1 MASQAPLDVE
11 ALLDDVFGAQGGHR
25 PLMIRALKR
34 LRKHGGLLIGALT
47 NNWVAEPEVDE
58 VAEAARQA
66 ESAAFRA
73 LFDVFVESSV
83 TGMQKPDPRIYQLA
97 LSQLGQLPAETVVFL
112 DDLGTGVVVPCH
124 PGNARP
130 AGISSRS
137 LFWGGRC
144 AWPAIVH
151 SLVRAGVNL
160 KAARALGIRTIKV
173 CAHAAMHAWHARS
186 YAPNILCGYQCRL
199 IEPAMNT
206 CSGSGSCP
214 PPPVDP
220 HSVLCMACMHASGEQ
235 RDRVAVARGTPLYGD
250 CFATLSMAA
259 AAAAAAAVRLLPDVT
274 ACNAGGQALA
284 ELETWTGV
292 ELLGA
297 EEQAL
302 ILRRRSKL

>member
-1 MASQAPLDVE
+1 MEVASQAPLDVE

-34 LRKHGGLLIGALT
+34 LRRKHGGLLIGALT

-58 VAEAARQA
+58 AAEVARQA
-66 ESAAFRA
+66 ETAAFRA

-83 TGMQKPDPRIYQLA
+83 TGLQKPDPRIYQLA
-97 LSQLGQLPAETVVFL
+97 LSQLGQLPAESVVFL
-112 DDLGTGVVVPCH
+112 DDLGTGVAVPCH
-124 PGNARP
+124 PGNVRP
-130 AGISSRS
+130 ARISSRS

-151 SLVRAGVNL
+151 SSLVRASAGVNL

-206 CSGSGSCP
+206 CSGSGTVAGP
-214 PPPVDP
+214 P
-220 HSVLCMACMHASGEQ
+220 S
-235 RDRVAVARGTPLYGD
+235 
-250 CFATLSMAA
+250 
-259 AAAAAAAVRLLPDVT
+259 
-274 ACNAGGQALA
+274 
-284 ELETWTGV
+284 
-292 ELLGA
+292 
-297 EEQAL
+297 
-302 ILRRRSKL
+302 